1 MWYLQCSSI
10 AALALPRA
18 SSRFVINFLL
28 LCIPSSTHTLETD
41 RVLYDVHS
49 IKVSLMERLCG
60 LCSRSCCH
68 HSVSHLCCEGR
79 CELCSCPR
87 PLDKPPWLWQRAA
100 APRCARASSWGRGSI
115 CWLQTCV
122 INVLGRYTW
131 VWLSVTRE
139 PPQTCPAGK
148 GGLGFSRWVVEF
160 HPAGSSRQYPRSDHC
175 VPVPTSIH
183 FRVSI

>member
-1 MWYLQCSSI
+1 M
-10 AALALPRA
+10 R
-18 SSRFVINFLL
+18 VMLL
-28 LCIPSSTHTLETD
+28 SQTMDE
-41 RVLYDVHS
+41 
-49 IKVSLMERLCG
+49 
-60 LCSRSCCH
+60 
-68 HSVSHLCCEGR
+68 
-79 CELCSCPR
+79 
-87 PLDKPPWLWQRAA
+87 PPWLWQRAA

-175 VPVPTSIH
+175 VPVPTSILFH
-183 FRVSI
+183 VLKQISESLFEQRKSVTLMRTGINVPFFCSSGNSWK